1 MTPLDDITEALRDA
15 IAGALADKQDELKA
29 VAEAGGKAVKPT
41 FLEDVGTLSDIIS
54 GFAGDILKIIP
65 IIGDVADPLK
75 LVEDAGGKFGSG
87 VGIGYMLGYAG
98 WQLIQPFVEP
108 AQHAIADLAQTEIFD
123 PATAADL
130 QAKGIINEQYGRS
143 EAAGGNLSG
152 EHYDKLVDAAQDRPD
167 LGTLTEMFRRQ
178 IIGADDFNLALNR
191 HNIPGFWYP
200 HLQTLARQILPVDQ
214 VALAVLRGNI
224 NHDTAVAV
232 AGLTGWDPA
241 DLDVILLNTG
251 EPPGAEQL
259 MEAFR
264 RGFIQEDTFN
274 RGILQSRIRDE
285 WIPTLMQLRYS
296 PMSTADAVR
305 AVVENY
311 LNDDQGAAIAQQNG
325 LLPEH
330 WVPLRESWGRPLAH
344 MEMAQLVH
352 RGEATREQFDQ
363 AMRESD
369 MKDKYIDQAF
379 LIAERL
385 PPERMIVSAIDHGV
399 LNHDDGLA
407 LLLKLGYSPDNS
419 ELLIKLGVAQR
430 TQAHKTLTK
439 ADILAMYTDA
449 LLPRQDAAA
458 RLKLLGYTDADATEE
473 LDLADFKAKASAL
486 KSTQRG
492 IEAALKVHHLTQ
504 DQAIQQLTAAGVEA
518 TQAKNL
524 TDEWLAQRGQV
535 TRTLTEAQIISATGD
550 KIITLD
556 DARTRLKAYGLS
568 DVDVEILLKIHGLVP
583 IQ

>member
-1 MTPLDDITEALRDA
+1 MAPIDDIAEAIRDA
-15 IAGALADKQDELKA
+15 IAGALMDRQEELKA
-29 VAEAGGKAVKPT
+29 IAEAGGHAVKPS
-41 FLEDVGTLSDIIS
+41 FLEDVGTFSDIIS
-54 GFAGDILKIIP
+54 GLAGDILRFIP

-75 LVEDAGGKFGSG
+75 VVEDGAGKFGT
-87 VGIGYMLGYAG
+87 GISFGYMLGYAG

-167 LGTLTEMFRRQ
+167 VGTLTALLRRKL
-178 IIGADDFNLALNR
+178 IGPDDFNLALNR

-200 HLQTLARQILPVDQ
+200 HLQTLARQVLPVDQ
-214 VALAVLRGNI
+214 VALAVLRGNLPK
-224 NHDTAVAV
+224 DAGTAI
-232 AGLTGWDPA
+232 AGLTGWDA
-241 DLDVILLNTG
+241 SDFDIITLNTG
-251 EPPGAEQL
+251 EPPGAEQM
-259 MEAFR
+259 MEAYR
-264 RGFIQEDTFN
+264 RGFVNVDDF
-274 RGILQSRIRDE
+274 RRAILQSRIRDE
-285 WIPTLMQLRYS
+285 WIPTMEQLRYS

-305 AVVENY
+305 AVIENY
-311 LNDDQGAAIAQQNG
+311 LTDAQGADIAQQNG

-330 WVPLRESWGRPLAH
+330 WPYLRESWGRPLAH
-344 MEMAQLVH
+344 MEMATLVH
-352 RGEATREQFDQ
+352 RGLASRDQFDQ

-369 MKDKYIDQAF
+369 LKDKYIDMSF
-379 LIAERL
+379 EIATRL

-399 LNHDDGLA
+399 LNHDDGFA
-407 LLLKLGYSPDNS
+407 LLKQLGYSDANAD
-419 ELLIKLGVAQR
+419 LLIRLGVAQR
-430 TQAHKTLTK
+430 TLAHKTLTK

-449 LLPRQDAAA
+449 LMPRQDAAA
-458 RLKLLGYTDADATEE
+458 RLKLLGYSDADATEE
-473 LDLADFKAKASAL
+473 LDLADFKAKATAL

-504 DQAIQQLTAAGVEA
+504 DQAIQQLVSAGVET
-518 TQAKNL
+518 TQAHNL
-524 TDEWLAQRGQV
+524 TDQWLAQRGQV
-535 TRTLTEAQIISATGD
+535 TRTLTEAQVISAAGD

-568 DVDVEILLKIHGLVP
+568 DVDVEILLKIHGLVK
-583 IQ
+583 I